1 MPLWLRILG
10 LSSASNR
17 NGAGYWVACPF
28 HLFLIYWSV
37 RSNMRH
43 RITEE
48 EKAVIKLNNILS
60 DLRLDLELV
69 GRYLAKISPT
79 VVYNRL
85 ITIAESAH
93 YEKEE
98 SHNEYKY

>member
-1 MPLWLRILG
+1 MNI
-10 LSSASNR
+10 
-17 NGAGYWVACPF
+17 
-28 HLFLIYWSV
+28 
-37 RSNMRH
+37 RH
-43 RITEE
+43 RITDE
-48 EKAVIKLNNILS
+48 EKAVIKINNILS
-60 DLRLDLELV
+60 DLRLDVEMV

>member
-1 MPLWLRILG
+1 MHI
-10 LSSASNR
+10 SK
-17 NGAGYWVACPF
+17 
-28 HLFLIYWSV
+28 
-37 RSNMRH
+37 

-48 EKAVIKLNNILS
+48 EKVAVKLGNILS
-60 DLRLDLELV
+60 DLRLDVEMV
-69 GRYLAKISPT
+69 GRYVAQTSPT

-85 ITIAESAH
+85 MTVAESAQ

>member
-1 MPLWLRILG
+1 
-10 LSSASNR
+10 
-17 NGAGYWVACPF
+17 
-28 HLFLIYWSV
+28 
-37 RSNMRH
+37 MRH

-60 DLRLDLELV
+60 DLRLDVEMV

-85 ITIAESAH
+85 ITVA
-93 YEKEE
+93 
-98 SHNEYKY
+98 

>member
-1 MPLWLRILG
+1 MLRALG
-10 LSSASNR
+10 LSSACNR

-28 HLFLIYWSV
+28 LLFLVQWRV
-37 RSNMRH
+37 RSCMNIRH
-43 RITEE
+43 RVTDE
-48 EKAVIKLNNILS
+48 EKAVIKINNILS
-60 DLRLDLELV
+60 DLRLDVEMV
-69 GRYLAKISPT
+69 GRYLARISPT